1 MCERLD
7 ELRFARCGFVCDD
20 SRISC
25 GLRMACILSDKHE
38 KSERR
43 QSLRIEVVE
52 RIRGAVNM
60 SRSPLLIFLICEH
73 NLCAL
78 YC

>member
-1 MCERLD
+1 MWNINKTIMILSLVFVTVCLCASVWMSYV
-7 ELRFARCGFVCDD
+7 LRFVCDD

-60 SRSPLLIFLICEH
+60 SR
-73 NLCAL
+73 
-78 YC
+78 